1 MPFGLV
7 VTAAVDGPAWVAAC
21 RAWRKRSARR
31 ASILCMAWMCSLD
44 THVEELDL
52 ELPVSEVVDRG
63 VFVVVFVVVGAGA
76 IGCDEGVV
84 R

>member
-1 MPFGLV
+1 MAQALCEARVDSSHGLDV
-7 VTAAVDGPAWVAAC
+7 FAG
-21 RAWRKRSARR
+21 
-31 ASILCMAWMCSLD
+31 D

-63 VFVVVFVVVGAGA
+63 VFVVVFVVVGVGA
-76 IGCDEGVV
+76 VGCDEGVV